1 MAVGSK
7 WNMKA
12 EDVIENLMRIA
23 DLPYYHKLSPSQK
36 EAIDITVDVMTGYH
50 KFLMPEEKK
59 EHKPIPD
66 KVLT

>member
-12 EDVIENLMRIA
+12 EDVIENLICVTA
-23 DLPYYHKLSPSQK
+23 FPTFHNLSSSQK

-59 EHKPIPD
+59 EHVPIPD
-66 KVLT
+66 QVFT